1 MKKFDKS
8 DKLNHI
14 NSHWP
19 NVPDHLSRILVVRSS
34 ELGKSI
40 ALLNIINH

>member
-8 DKLNHI
+8 DTRNHI

-19 NVPDHLSRILVVRSS
+19 NLPDHLSRILVVRGS
-34 ELGKSI
+34 ESGKSI